1 MQCSVVL
8 AQVRY
13 TLNDPSAATWTDA
26 DHLLPALNDA
36 LRALVAVRPDAAATT
51 AVKLLVA
58 GTQQTIPDDGVALIR
73 VIRNAGE
80 GGLSTSGKAIRRVDA
95 DTLDS
100 SMPTWHGATGQTEVR
115 EYTYDDRSPR
125 EFYVY
130 PPVANSPTIGVLL
143 TYVKPPAA
151 ISSSSTTFPVDD
163 RFAPAVEAF
172 MLYRLWGGDDE
183 SSPNYQA
190 AQAQFSAF
198 QTLLGLRNSGDK
210 AIFGGKA

>member
-13 TLNDPSAATWTDA
+13 ALNDPSAATWTDA

-36 LRALVAVRPDAAATT
+36 IRALVAVRPDSAATT
-51 AVKLLVA
+51 AVRLLAA
-58 GTQQTIPDDGVALIR
+58 GTQQTIPGDGVSLIR

-80 GGLSTSGKAIRRVDA
+80 DGLSATGRAIRRVDA
-95 DTLDS
+95 DTLDAV
-100 SMPTWHGATGQTEVR
+100 MPTWHGATGQAEIR
-115 EYTYDDRSPR
+115 EYTYDPRSPR
-125 EFYVY
+125 EFYVN
-130 PPVANSPTIGVLL
+130 PPATGTPTIGVLL

-151 ISSSSTTFPVDD
+151 VSASSETFPVDD
-163 RFAPAVEAF
+163 RFAPAVQAF

-198 QTLLGLRNSGDK
+198 QTLLGLRVSGDNML
-210 AIFGGKA
+210 FGGKA